1 MAKTGPEDLN
11 RTPEDLEAEAA
22 ADADAR
28 RHLQAA
34 GEGEPWG
41 NPGAPP
47 YEPGAVQGA
56 PQDPAALLDPWTVTA
71 ALHRLMER
79 ISPSGG
85 HGPTAFP
92 WPGSPAEWPEAGGEG
107 ASAPALPSG
116 CLDPRPRRA
125 DWRDVWR
132 AVGPLAPDRLV
143 VLVGPT
149 GRGKTAFAV
158 QAAEAVAASGAPVL
172 YASAELGP
180 DELLARLLAVRAVGR
195 VPWRSVL
202 YGIVDHGEVNDAGR
216 ILASDAPGLYLWAPR
231 VRDRTGKALQG
242 MAAAVAELHGA
253 APLVVVDYVQRF
265 APTGADRRGEVA
277 DLSGEL
283 RDLARPREGYPG
295 AGVLALSS
303 TARDKYEKMGT
314 ALVLYKNHGAGPDGL
329 VGTGKETGELEYD
342 ANAVAVLTADPD
354 SKADGS
360 RRGLLAA
367 AKVRELAPGL
377 AGLRFYAARGLW
389 EGDPSLVDE
398 LAREAAPPPTGNG
411 NAGGGKGPKSA
422 GRGPRPHARGETM
435 P

>member
-1 MAKTGPEDLN
+1 MAKTGPED
-11 RTPEDLEAEAA
+11 RDIPIEDLEAEALA
-22 ADADAR
+22 HAVELER
-28 RHLQAA
+28 ERAA
-34 GEGEPWG
+34 GEGAPWG
-41 NPGAPP
+41 NPDAPP
-47 YEPGAVQGA
+47 PGSGAVQGA
-56 PQDPAALLDPWTVTA
+56 PQDPAPWTVTA

-79 ISPSGG
+79 ISPTGG

-107 ASAPALPSG
+107 ASAPQLPSG
-116 CLDPRPRRA
+116 CLEPRTRRA

-158 QAAEAVAASGAPVL
+158 QAAEAVAASGTPVL

-180 DELLARLLAVRAVGR
+180 DELLARLLAVRASAR

-216 ILASDAPGLYLWAPR
+216 ILASEAPGLYLWAPR
-231 VRDRTGKALQG
+231 ARNRTGEALQG

-303 TARDKYEKMGT
+303 TARDKYPMMGS
-314 ALVLYKNHGAGPDGL
+314 ALVLYKTHSTDPDQL

-342 ANAVAVLTADPD
+342 ANAVAVLTADPN
-354 SKADGS
+354 SRPDGG
-360 RRGLLAA
+360 RPGLLAA

-377 AGLRFYAARGLW
+377 AGLRFHAARGLW
-389 EGDPSLVDE
+389 EGDPSLVAE
-398 LAREAAPPPTGNG
+398 LARQAA
-411 NAGGGKGPKSA
+411 AAAAAPKSA
-422 GRGPRPHARGETM
+422 DKVPRSRARGGAM